1 MSHPILALQ
10 APLVAALR
18 ADPQLQMLL
27 GEAVFDA
34 PPIAQAPPYA
44 LIARHDIVPR
54 DGDAAPGHEHRLLL
68 HIFARDP
75 SRQAVLAV
83 VERVLAVALEAVLDG
98 PDLLVTHRRHERT
111 ETVIDPVSGRARAAV
126 AIRMHSEPAG

>member
-18 ADPQLQMLL
+18 ADPALQALL

-34 PPIAQAPPYA
+34 PPIGQTPPYV
-44 LIARHDIVPR
+44 LISRHDIVPR
-54 DGDAAPGHEHRLLL
+54 DGDTAPGHEHRLLL
-68 HIFARDP
+68 HVFVRDP
-75 SRQAVLAV
+75 SREAVLAV
-83 VERVLAVALEAVLDG
+83 VERVQVVALGAVLDG

-126 AIRMHSEPAG
+126 AIRMHTEPAT

>member
-10 APLVAALR
+10 AALVAALR
-18 ADPQLQMLL
+18 ADPALQMLL

-34 PPIAQAPPYA
+34 PPIGQEPPYV

-68 HIFARDP
+68 HIFVRDP

-83 VERVLAVALEAVLDG
+83 VERVLAVAMGAELDG
-98 PDLLVTHRRHERT
+98 PELVVTHRRHERT

-126 AIRMHSEPAG
+126 AVRMYSEPAG